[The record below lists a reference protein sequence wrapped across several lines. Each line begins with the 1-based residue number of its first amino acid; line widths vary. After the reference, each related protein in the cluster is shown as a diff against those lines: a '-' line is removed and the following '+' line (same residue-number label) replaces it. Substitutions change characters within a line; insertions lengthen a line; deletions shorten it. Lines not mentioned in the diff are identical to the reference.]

1 MLYTDSER
9 ALMAGALQA
18 NMRLDIVTEP
28 FEAIVTDFG
37 LRLGA
42 SRRVLDLGPGQCDLL
57 DIARRAGAA
66 TLGIDNDP
74 AVAEL
79 GRLRG
84 HQMRLGDL
92 RQGVL
97 PEDGLFD
104 GIFCRGSI
112 NLFWFQNSPDAAR
125 AFLDGLTAA
134 LKPDG
139 WLWIVPWNKPVKEE
153 GAEVIWS
160 LMDDWRRA
168 NGVQLHVPDEPQ
180 LRKYSLRYNI
190 PRTEVWT
197 RGLEA
202 SAGSP
207 SGGLLNGLRR
217 WI

>member
-37 LRLGA
+37 LRLGE

-57 DIARRAGAA
+57 DIARRAGTA

-74 AVAEL
+74 AVGEL

-84 HQMRLGDL
+84 HEMRLGDL
-92 RQGVL
+92 RKGVL

-139 WLWIVPWNKPVKEE
+139 WLWIVPWNKPVRDE
-153 GAEVIWS
+153 GADAIWTV
-160 LMDDWRRA
+160 MDDWRRA
-168 NGVQLHVPDEPQ
+168 NDVQLHAPDEPQ

-197 RGLEA
+197 LGLAEP
-202 SAGSP
+202 GRT
-207 SGGLLNGLRR
+207 GGLLSALGR
-217 WI
+217 WV